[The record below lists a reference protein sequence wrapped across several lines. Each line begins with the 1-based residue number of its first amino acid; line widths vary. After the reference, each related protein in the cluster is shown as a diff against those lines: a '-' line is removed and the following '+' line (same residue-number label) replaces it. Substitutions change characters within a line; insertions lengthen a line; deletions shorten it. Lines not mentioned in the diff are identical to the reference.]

1 MVTSVNGN
9 ALAALQARDNALAN
23 RTTGATIPSLAD
35 GAGSGR
41 DPAVIY
47 AGADGAPGLSA
58 VLAAQE
64 SLNRAASLADVGANA
79 GKAISDLLK
88 LAREKAVAAQS
99 AGSDDKAGLNADF
112 QQLLQ
117 TIDQIAGSAAFQGVK
132 MLDGKS
138 SGELQFKA
146 DASGEASIS
155 LTPQDFTSGGPLIGL
170 AGADLLGS
178 SADLANLLGRIDT
191 ASQAVDE
198 QLGQLKGKGEQIQAH
213 LGLLS
218 QLQSALSSG
227 GSVDLDADTARLQA
241 LQVQQALAAQGAGV
255 ANQAPQA
262 LLALFRS

>member
-9 ALAALQARDNALAN
+9 ALAALQARDNALAS
-23 RTTGATIPSLAD
+23 RTTVPQGVSLAD
-35 GAGSGR
+35 DASAGR

-58 VLAAQE
+58 VLSAQE

-88 LAREKAVAAQS
+88 LAREKALAAQA
-99 AGSDDKAGLNADF
+99 AGPDGKPALNADY

-117 TIDQIAGSAAFQGVK
+117 TIDQIAGSAAFEGVK

-138 SGELQFKA
+138 SGDLQFRA
-146 DASGEASIS
+146 DASGEASVS
-155 LTPQDFTSGGPLIGL
+155 LTPQDLTSGGPLIGL
-170 AGADLLGS
+170 AGTDLLGS
-178 SADLANLLGRIDT
+178 SDDLAGLLGRVDA

-198 QLGQLKGKGEQIQAH
+198 QLSQLKSKGEQIQTH
-213 LGLLS
+213 LGVLT
-218 QLQSALSSG
+218 QLQSALAG
-227 GSVDLDADTARLQA
+227 GAPVDLDAESARLQA
-241 LQVQQALAAQGAGV
+241 LQVQQDLAGQGAGL